1 MRRAL
6 FLAVP
11 LAAMIA
17 APAAARD
24 ARDEDRDMREVQTE
38 MVDKL
43 NDPKFQDGMA
53 DMVVGMMKALAT
65 MKVAPII
72 DAAAKVDPRAERKRV
87 DPDTTVGDMMSKGDP
102 NYMDRMEDQTRV
114 MTRSMGVMASGMA
127 NIMPVMVDMAKDMGA
142 QMEKSMGKSM
152 KKISKDMERQLD

>member
-24 ARDEDRDMREVQTE
+24 SQDDAEMRKVQTE

-53 DMVVGMMKALAT
+53 DMMVGLMKALST
-65 MKVAPII
+65 MKVAPLM
-72 DAAAKVDPRAERKRV
+72 DAAGKMDPKAKRAKVDPDA
-87 DPDTTVGDMMSKGDP
+87 TLGDMMAKGDP
-102 NYMDRMEDQTRV
+102 NYMDRMEDGTRV
-114 MTRSMGVMASGMA
+114 MTKSMGVMAAGMA
-127 NIMPVMVDMAKDMGA
+127 KMMPVMMDMAKDMGA
-142 QMEKSMGKSM
+142 QMEKSMGKTM
-152 KKISKDMERQLD
+152 KKVSKDLDKELD